1 MKILLAVTLTAVIL
15 SAVPTAFAVP
25 NIWHSGFGMGMSGYI
40 ITSPQHTGLNISCT
54 SNPDEN
60 QVLQH
65 SVLVTLPDGRTLS
78 SQDDGTAITLVTGGE
93 QYGVPASLG
102 WRNGDNAW
110 VSFIDAVKKAT
121 SFEVWVNDKKVASFT
136 PSASNVHKVLAD
148 MSACTSLTA
157 D

>member
-25 NIWHSGFGMGMSGYI
+25 NIWHSGFGMGMSEYI

-93 QYGVPASLG
+93 QYGVPASWAGVMGIMPGYHSLML
-102 WRNGDNAW
+102 
-110 VSFIDAVKKAT
+110 SKKQHHLKSGLT
-121 SFEVWVNDKKVASFT
+121 TKK
-136 PSASNVHKVLAD
+136 
-148 MSACTSLTA
+148 
-157 D
+157 